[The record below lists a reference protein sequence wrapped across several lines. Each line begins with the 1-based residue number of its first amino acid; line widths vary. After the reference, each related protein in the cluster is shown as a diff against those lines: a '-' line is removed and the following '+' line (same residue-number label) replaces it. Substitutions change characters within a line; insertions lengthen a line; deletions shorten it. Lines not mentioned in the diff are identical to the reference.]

1 MLVLSRRVGES
12 IVIGDGIVVTVLD
25 IRGDVVRVGV
35 DAPREVKVHR
45 QELLVELADTN
56 RAAASASEESIADL
70 SKLVGGKQDD
80 PRGHRDHRDHR
91 DRDEPD
97 A

>member
-56 RAAASASEESIADL
+56 RAAASASEESIAVL

-80 PRGHRDHRDHR
+80 PRDHRDHR

>member
-12 IVIGDGIVVTVLD
+12 IVIGDGIVVTVLE

-70 SKLVGGKQDD
+70 SKLVRGDRPGTRPQPDERDD
-80 PRGHRDHRDHR
+80 
-91 DRDEPD
+91 
-97 A
+97 